1 MDNDWELEI
10 HGCKDPN
17 DFKDEEVQVV
27 QIVHAVQAV
36 QAEENERQDMAK
48 EDVSQ

>member
-27 QIVHAVQAV
+27 HAVQAV

>member
-27 QIVHAVQAV
+27 QAVQAV
-36 QAEENERQDMAK
+36 QAKEKERQDMAK
-48 EDVSQ
+48 EDQ

>member
-27 QIVHAVQAV
+27 QIVQAV
-36 QAEENERQDMAK
+36 QAEEKERQDMAK
-48 EDVSQ
+48 EDQ

>member
-1 MDNDWELEI
+1 MDNDWEIEI

-27 QIVHAVQAV
+27 QIVQAV
-36 QAEENERQDMAK
+36 QAEEKERQDMAK
-48 EDVSQ
+48 EDQ